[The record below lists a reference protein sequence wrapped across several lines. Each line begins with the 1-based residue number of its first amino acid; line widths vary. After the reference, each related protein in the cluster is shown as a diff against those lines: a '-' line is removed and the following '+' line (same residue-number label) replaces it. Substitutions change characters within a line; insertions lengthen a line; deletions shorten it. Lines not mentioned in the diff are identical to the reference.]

1 MIFSSCQDGRRRRGT
16 ETKECFVSPF
26 PEWNPN
32 SIVCVSVSLS
42 PPGFFLLLSLL
53 FFISPPPTHTEISIV
68 KKKREEFKCQHVPAW
83 GESNDAPSAVKSI
96 RGNQGE
102 SRALLRSS
110 SRKQTKPLEIK
121 RISHTTFFPVQ
132 RRRRGGSSF
141 RKSISVIFISS
152 LNI

>member
-1 MIFSSCQDGRRRRGT
+1 MEEEEEEELKQKNVSFLHFRNGT
-16 ETKECFVSPF
+16 LTRLC
-26 PEWNPN
+26 
-32 SIVCVSVSLS
+32 VCVSVS
-42 PPGFFLLLSLL
+42 PGFFLLLSLL
-53 FFISPPPTHTEISIV
+53 FFISPPPTHTEIPIV
-68 KKKREEFKCQHVPAW
+68 KKKREEFKCQHVPAR